1 MINFGYI
8 TKKEIKEHN
17 ENWQKV
23 LTIYIE
29 Y

>member
-8 TKKEIKEHN
+8 TKKDIKEQN

-23 LTIYIE
+23 LTIHIE